1 MLIAISLLLVVFFLV
16 MNAFFVAAEFAL
28 VRVRKSQID
37 VLVAEGNKKA
47 LVAKKVTDNINAYL
61 SACQLGITLASLALG
76 WLGEPAVSKLF
87 EPLFDKLG
95 LNAATASAVAVIIG
109 FCIITMLHIVFGEL
123 VPKSLAIFS
132 TEKYALATARLLYFF
147 YHITY
152 PIMVLFNS
160 TTNGILKLLGH
171 STQEEATM
179 SNEEILLMMGESVKQ
194 GQIDE
199 SQYQFVDNIFDL
211 SDKDAETIMTPRT
224 DMICLYLEDNIEEHL
239 DTINNSHFTRYP
251 VCKEDKDHLVG
262 FIHIKDLYCLRDLG
276 GSDITPLI
284 RKLNAIPES
293 LPIGRLL
300 TLFKA
305 KKTKIAVVV
314 DEHGGT
320 SGIVTLSDVIDEI
333 VGEMSDEYYHDEIKN
348 FTQIAENKW
357 LFEGVL
363 ELDKCAEHLG
373 LRIEDDFDSETIGGF
388 LLALMEKIPQTGDFC
403 RYEDVIFTI
412 REMEG
417 LRIKLIEA
425 KVLRTK
431 EAEQEKS

>member
-1 MLIAISLLLVVFFLV
+1 

-47 LVAKKVTDNINAYL
+47 VIAKKVTDNINAYL

-76 WLGEPAVSKLF
+76 WLGEPAVSELF
-87 EPLFDKLG
+87 APLFVKIG
-95 LNAATASAVAVIIG
+95 LSSASSSAVAVIIG
-109 FCIITMLHIVFGEL
+109 FALITTLHIVFGEL

-132 TEKYALATARLLYFF
+132 TEKYALSTSRLLYLF

-160 TTNGILKLLGH
+160 TTNGMLKLLGH
-171 STQEEATM
+171 STQEEETTM
-179 SNEEILLMMGESVKQ
+179 SNEEILLMMGESVKH

-199 SQYQFVDNIFDL
+199 EQFQFVDNIFDL
-211 SDKDAETIMTPRT
+211 TEKDAETIMTPRT
-224 DMICLYLEDNIEEHL
+224 DMVCLYLEDSLEDHL
-239 DTINNSHFTRYP
+239 AIINDSHFTRYP
-251 VCKEDKDHLVG
+251 VCEEDKDKDHLVG
-262 FIHIKDLYCLRDLG
+262 FVHIKDLYCLRNLG

-284 RKLNAIPES
+284 RKLRAVPES
-293 LPIGRLL
+293 LPVGRLL
-300 TLFKA
+300 AHFKA

-320 SGIVTLSDVIDEI
+320 SGIVTLSDAIDEI
-333 VGEMSDEYYHDEIKN
+333 VGEMSDEYYHDEIKD
-348 FTQIAENKW
+348 FTQITENKW
-357 LFEGVL
+357 LFEGIL

-373 LRIEDDFDSETIGGF
+373 LRIDDDFDSETIGGF
-388 LLALMEKIPQTGDFC
+388 LLALMEKIPQMGDSC
-403 RYEDVIFTI
+403 QYEGILFTV

-425 KVLRTK
+425 QNISAK
-431 EAEQEKS
+431 EDEQEHA